1 MKNLSDLLREASEK
15 GLSDHEIAS
24 ITGRNYSTVWR
35 WRHKPNTS
43 FVFDEGI
50 QKLIQTLDQ
59 KTALSP
65 PTRQGV

>member
-1 MKNLSDLLREASEK
+1 MKSLSDLLREASEK
-15 GLSDHEIAS
+15 GLSDLEIAS

-35 WRHKPNTS
+35 WRQKPNTS

-59 KTALSP
+59 KSALSP